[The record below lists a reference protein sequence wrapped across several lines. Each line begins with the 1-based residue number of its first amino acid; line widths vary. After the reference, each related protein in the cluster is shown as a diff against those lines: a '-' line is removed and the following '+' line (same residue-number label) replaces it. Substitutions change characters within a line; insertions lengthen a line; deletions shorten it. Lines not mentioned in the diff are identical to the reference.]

1 MKRFVTYLVAAA
13 ALAFYLG
20 VGVSGLD
27 FTGID
32 RTVLPGD
39 DFFAY
44 ANGAWDKATAIPED
58 RSVYGVQAI
67 VQDLTRDRIVELI
80 QGSTRAGAG
89 ADERM
94 VGDFYASFMD
104 ETAIQGKGLLPL
116 RPKLDAIAAIRDKR
130 SLAFALG
137 GSLRADVD
145 PLNATDFYTDHLF
158 GLFVAQAL
166 DDPSRNVP
174 YLLQGG
180 LGMPDRDYYV
190 STTERMVKMRA
201 AYERHVA
208 AMLAL
213 AGTPQGTARKQAARI
228 VALET
233 RMAAAHA
240 TRVESNDVRR
250 VISWTRGEFTKR
262 APGLDWTGFF
272 QAASLE
278 DQPRFLI
285 WHPTAIVGLAS
296 LVGSEPLE
304 TWKEWLAF
312 HAIEHAS
319 LWLPKAFDTER
330 FAFGG
335 TVLTG
340 APQEPERW
348 KRGIDATNASLGW
361 VVGKLY
367 VQRYFPA
374 EAKAK
379 AQAMADDL
387 VKAFGKRI
395 DALDWMTPATK
406 AKAREKLGTLKIGVG
421 YPDKWPDYS
430 SLEIIRGDGLGNAA
444 RAELFEYR
452 RALEKLHVA
461 PDPYEWWMTP
471 QTVNAVNLPLQNA
484 LNFPAARLQPP
495 YFDPGGDEAANY
507 GAVGSVI
514 GHEISHS
521 FDDLGSQFDAQGK
534 LLDWWAPEDL
544 QHFRAAAERLVA
556 QYDAYRPFPD
566 LAVSGRQT
574 LSENIADVAGLATA
588 FDAYRLSA
596 GATAPPREG
605 FTGAQRFFIS
615 AAQARREKRREASKR
630 NQIVADSHAPGE
642 YRADTARNLDAWYD
656 AFSVKPGQKLFL
668 APGDRVRVW

>member
-1 MKRFVTYLVAAA
+1 MKRVPAYLVAAGIIA
-13 ALAFYLG
+13 WLG
-20 VGVSGLD
+20 VRASGLD

-32 RTVLPGD
+32 RTVVPGD

-44 ANGAWDKATAIPED
+44 ANGGWDKATAIPED

-80 QGSTRAGAG
+80 QGSSRAGAG
-89 ADERM
+89 ADEQM

-104 ETAIQGKGLLPL
+104 EASIEAKGLFPL
-116 RPKLDAIAAIRDKR
+116 RTQLNAIATIHDKR
-130 SLAFALG
+130 ALAFALG

-166 DDPSRNVP
+166 DDPTRNVP

-201 AYERHVA
+201 AYQRHVA

-213 AGTPQGTARKQAARI
+213 AGTPQGAARRQAARI

-233 RMAAAHA
+233 RMAAVHA

-250 VISWTRGEFTKR
+250 VASWTRGEFLKR

-272 QAASLE
+272 QAAGLQ
-278 DQPRFLI
+278 DQPRLLI
-285 WHPTAIVGLAS
+285 WHPTAIAGLAS
-296 LVGSEPLE
+296 LVGSEPIE
-304 TWKEWLAF
+304 TWKEWLTY

-319 LWLPKAFDTER
+319 AWLPKAFDAER
-330 FAFGG
+330 FAFSG
-335 TVLTG
+335 TVLGG

-348 KRGIDATNASLGW
+348 KRGVDATNASIGW
-361 VVGKLY
+361 IVGKLY

-406 AKAREKLGTLKIGVG
+406 TKAKEKLGTLKIGVG

-430 SLEIIRGDGLGNAA
+430 GLQIIRGDGLGNLE

-452 RALEKLHVA
+452 RALGKLQVA

-495 YFDPGGDEAANY
+495 YFDSSGDEAANY
-507 GAVGSVI
+507 GAIGAVI

-521 FDDLGSQFDAQGK
+521 FDDLGSQFDA
-534 LLDWWAPEDL
+534 
-544 QHFRAAAERLVA
+544 
-556 QYDAYRPFPD
+556 
-566 LAVSGRQT
+566 
-574 LSENIADVAGLATA
+574 
-588 FDAYRLSA
+588 
-596 GATAPPREG
+596 
-605 FTGAQRFFIS
+605 
-615 AAQARREKRREASKR
+615 
-630 NQIVADSHAPGE
+630 
-642 YRADTARNLDAWYD
+642 
-656 AFSVKPGQKLFL
+656 
-668 APGDRVRVW
+668 

>member
-1 MKRFVTYLVAAA
+1 MKRVATYLAAA
-13 ALAFYLG
+13 GVIAWLG
-20 VGVSGLD
+20 VKASGLD

-58 RSVYGVQAI
+58 RSAYGVQAI

-80 QGSTRAGAG
+80 QGSSRAGAS
-89 ADERM
+89 ADEQM
-94 VGDFYASFMD
+94 VGNFYASFMD
-104 ETAIQGKGLLPL
+104 EASIEAKGLFPL
-116 RPKLDAIAAIRDKR
+116 RTQLDAIAVIHDKR
-130 SLAFALG
+130 ALAFFLG

-166 DDPSRNVP
+166 DDPTRNVP

-190 STTERMVKMRA
+190 STTERMAKVRA
-201 AYERHVA
+201 EYQRHVA
-208 AMLAL
+208 AMLTL

-228 VALET
+228 VSLET

-250 VISWTRGEFTKR
+250 VASWARREFAMR
-262 APGLDWTGFF
+262 APGFDWTGFF
-272 QAASLE
+272 QAAGLE
-278 DQPRFLI
+278 DQPRFLV
-285 WHPTAIVGLAS
+285 WHPAAIAGLAS
-296 LVGSEPLE
+296 LVGSQPLE
-304 TWKEWLAF
+304 TWKEWLAY

-319 LWLPKAFDTER
+319 AWLPKAFDAER

-335 TVLTG
+335 TVLAG

-348 KRGIDATNASLGW
+348 KRGVDATNASLGW
-361 VVGKLY
+361 IVGKLY

-387 VKAFGKRI
+387 VKAFGERI

-406 AKAREKLGTLKIGVG
+406 AKAKEKLGTLKIGVG

-430 SLEIIRGDGLGNAA
+430 GLQIIRGDGLGNLE
-444 RAELFEYR
+444 RAERFEYR
-452 RALEKLHVA
+452 RALEKLRLP
-461 PDPYEWWMTP
+461 PDPNEWWMTP

-495 YFDPGGDEAANY
+495 YFDPAGDEAANY

-534 LLDWWAPEDL
+534 LQDWWAPEDL
-544 QHFRAAAERLVA
+544 QHFKAAAERLVA

-566 LAVSGRQT
+566 LAVNGRQT

-588 FDAYRLSA
+588 LDAYRLSPGA
-596 GATAPPREG
+596 GAPAREG
-605 FTGAQRFFIS
+605 FTGEQRFFIS

-630 NQIVADSHAPGE
+630 NQIITDGHAPSE

-656 AFSVKPGQKLFL
+656 AFSVKPGQKLYL
-668 APGDRVRVW
+668 APSDRVRVW